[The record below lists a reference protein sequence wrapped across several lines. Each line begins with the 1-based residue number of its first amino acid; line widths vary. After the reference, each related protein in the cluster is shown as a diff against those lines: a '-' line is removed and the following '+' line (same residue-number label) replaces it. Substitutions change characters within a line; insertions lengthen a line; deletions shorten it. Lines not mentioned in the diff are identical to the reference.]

1 MTTSAGVTS
10 EFSPDYV
17 TARANFRKMAER
29 LQWQHE
35 THSIGQTGPDGQN
48 LTIDVVL
55 SPGDDARPT
64 LVLSSG
70 LHGVEGPFG
79 SAVQC
84 DALLSWERS
93 APPVRVVLIH
103 ALNPYGFAWRR
114 RANENNVD
122 LNRNFLLPDER
133 YEGSPPGYT
142 DLDGFLNPKSAPSPW
157 EPFTL
162 KALWLIARE
171 GLPKLRQAIAG
182 GQYDFPQGVFFGGI
196 GPERV
201 PQILGEHLPRWLGA
215 SRAVVHLDFHTGLGA
230 GGTGKLLIDYPL
242 SESDRRRLIDWY
254 GPQGFE
260 ASDSRT
266 IAYDSWGSLGRW
278 CRATNPE
285 RDYLYACAE
294 FGTFGPVAVLGGLR
308 AENRAHHWSK
318 SSSATVERT
327 KQRLAELFCPSSPRW
342 RQQVLEGAR
351 MLIAQSIAGLRSV
364 APAR

>member
-35 THSIGQTGPDGQN
+35 THSIGQTGPDGEN
-48 LTIDVVL
+48 LTIDVAL

-133 YEGSPPGYT
+133 YEGSPPGYA

-162 KALWLIARE
+162 KALWMIARE

-230 GGTGKLLIDYPL
+230 SGTGKLLIDYPL
-242 SESDRRRLIDWY
+242 SESDRHRLIDWY
-254 GPQGFE
+254 GPHGFE

-266 IAYDSWGSLGRW
+266 IAYDSRGSLGRW

-308 AENRAHHWSK
+308 AENRVHHWSK

-351 MLIAQSIAGLRSV
+351 MLIAQSIAGLQSI